1 MVRTHADNVVIS
13 PVRGLLTHRG
23 RLSPGRSSPGKKRKP
38 LRNNNTVKAIKRPNQ
53 KDPEDII
60 FLTYDE
66 ASDEFK
72 KPCNRMK
79 NHRNCLLSN
88 FANKVTGTHCNFYLN
103 HLILG

>member
-23 RLSPGRSSPGKKRKP
+23 RLSPERSIPGKKRKP
-38 LRNNNTVKAIKRPNQ
+38 LRNKNTVKGVNRPIQ
-53 KDPEDII
+53 KDPEDIN
-60 FLTYDE
+60 FLTFDE

-88 FANKVTGTHCNFYLN
+88 FANKETGTN
-103 HLILG
+103 